1 MSLSTYII
9 KRFFQSII
17 VIFAIL
23 LINFLI
29 INLAPGDPARFM
41 GGEIALSSPEY
52 LQAIRERW
60 GLDKP
65 VYERFLVYLYN
76 LLRGDLGYSYRYLQP
91 VSTLIAERLPTT
103 LLLTITSTLLA
114 FFIGT
119 YLGLR
124 AVRKVGGKLDTILTT
139 IMFVFWSIPSFW
151 LGIIL
156 IMIFGVHLKIL
167 PISGLVSVREIKT
180 GIWYYLDILYH
191 SILPITTLTL
201 ITIPIYYKLTRDT
214 ALNQLSE
221 DYVTT
226 FRAVGI
232 DEGRLFKKHI
242 FRNAILPPV
251 TVFGLQ
257 LGYAIAGAALIE
269 TVFGWPGMGRLLLD
283 SIYMR
288 DYPVIMG
295 IYLVISI
302 SVVLSNFIVD
312 LVYMLLDP
320 RVRLR

>member
-1 MSLSTYII
+1 MGLSTYII

>member
-1 MSLSTYII
+1 MGLSTYII

-91 VSTLIAERLPTT
+91 VLTLIAERLPTT

>member
-1 MSLSTYII
+1 MGLSTYII

-65 VYERFLVYLYN
+65 VYERFLIYLYN

>member
-1 MSLSTYII
+1 MSLSTYLI
-9 KRFFQSII
+9 KRFFQSIT

-23 LINFLI
+23 LINFII
-29 INLAPGDPARFM
+29 INIAPGDPARFM
-41 GGEIALSSPEY
+41 GGEVALSSPEY

-65 VYERFLVYLYN
+65 IYERFLIYIYN

-124 AVRKVGGKLDTILTT
+124 AVRKVGGKVDTILTT
-139 IMFVFWSIPSFW
+139 TMFVFWSIPSFW

-167 PISGLVSVREIKT
+167 PISGLVSVREMKT

-201 ITIPIYYKLTRDT
+201 ITIPVYYKLTRDT

-226 FRAVGI
+226 FRAIGL
-232 DEGRLFKKHI
+232 DEGKIFKKHI
-242 FRNAILPPV
+242 FRNAILPPI

-283 SIYMR
+283 AIYMR

-295 IYLVISI
+295 IYLIIAI
-302 SVVLSNFIVD
+302 SVVLSNFIID